1 MLNKLRCI
9 LQRKS
14 CRCMDRYDINIEQ
27 LQQMVQ
33 KGAILVDVRSPQE
46 YEEGHLEN
54 SVLIPEYEMKST
66 ALKIIPD
73 KNQLIIVYC
82 SSGIRSK
89 KAQRIL
95 WQMGYTQIYNLYQ
108 GLC

>member
-14 CRCMDRYDINIEQ
+14 CRCIDKYDVNMEQ
-27 LQQMVQ
+27 LQQMAQ

-66 ALKIIPD
+66 VLKKIPD

-89 KAQRIL
+89 RAQKIL
-95 WQMGYTQIYNLYQ
+95 WQMGYNKIYNLYQ